1 MTELEDK
8 YVISL
13 EARNKMKGKS
23 PVRKKDLLQSVK
35 SKEIL

>member
-35 SKEIL
+35 NKEIL